1 MDSLCFVCINN
12 ASDTTSGRINLIKIT
27 DILTMRYLYLFT
39 ISLGY
44 DQVGVVYVLS
54 MSCYGTRNYV

>member
-1 MDSLCFVCINN
+1 
-12 ASDTTSGRINLIKIT
+12 
-27 DILTMRYLYLFT
+27 MRYLYLFT

-54 MSCYGTRNYV
+54 MSCYGTRNYA